1 MKVAKAMETQGTDI
15 RVWCE
20 QCCIRI
26 APHEER
32 TASRGK
38 TYHPHC
44 YSKLSAMNPA
54 RKTVAAGLAKRVRG
68 GTS

>member
-20 QCCIRI
+20 HCCIRI

-38 TYHPHC
+38 TYHSHC
-44 YSKLSAMNPA
+44 FFKLSATA
-54 RKTVAAGLAKRVRG
+54 STRKTVVAGAAKGARG
-68 GTS
+68 GAV

>member
-1 MKVAKAMETQGTDI
+1 MKVVKAMETQGTDI

-20 QCCIRI
+20 HCCIRI

-38 TYHPHC
+38 TYHSHC
-44 YSKLSAMNPA
+44 YSKLSATNTA
-54 RKTVAAGLAKRVRG
+54 RKPVAAGLSKRVRG
-68 GTS
+68 GAV

>member
-20 QCCIRI
+20 HCCIRI

-32 TASRGK
+32 TATRGK
-38 TYHPHC
+38 TYHSHC
-44 YSKLSAMNPA
+44 YSKVAATTPA
-54 RKTVAAGLAKRVRG
+54 RKAVTARLAKRARG
-68 GTS
+68 GAA

>member
-20 QCCIRI
+20 HCCIRI

-38 TYHPHC
+38 TYHAHC
-44 YSKLSAMNPA
+44 YTKLSATNPA
-54 RKTVAAGLAKRVRG
+54 RKAVSAGMARRARG
-68 GTS
+68 GAA

>member
-20 QCCIRI
+20 HCCIRI

-32 TASRGK
+32 SASRGK
-38 TYHPHC
+38 TYHIHC
-44 YSKLSAMNPA
+44 YSKLFPAGAA
-54 RKTVAAGLAKRVRG
+54 RKSASPAVAKRARG
-68 GTS
+68 GAA

>member
-20 QCCIRI
+20 HCCIRI

-38 TYHPHC
+38 TYHSHC
-44 YSKLSAMNPA
+44 YSKLAVTNTD
-54 RKTVAAGLAKRVRG
+54 RKAVAAGATKRARG
-68 GTS
+68 GAA